1 MNTPE
6 IEKLIY
12 WYFKESSLVIVPKI
26 SGNNWWLDTES
37 DPVIWKNIVN
47 HECDMLIVTKKCYLT
62 EVEIKISLSD
72 LKADFKKK
80 HQHKDENIKNFYYAF
95 PEEMKDK
102 AIELIP
108 EEAGILIA
116 VKKYFHNGEEYRE
129 IKCYRKPKINKEA
142 KPINDK
148 VLSMIYRLGYLRYWN
163 YRTSDKEVR

>member
-6 IEKLIY
+6 MEKLIY
-12 WYFKESSLVIVPKI
+12 WYFQNSSLVIVPKI

-37 DPVIWKNIVN
+37 DPITWKNIVN
-47 HECDMLIVTKKCYLT
+47 HECDMLIVTKNRYLT

-72 LKADFKKK
+72 LKADFKKE

-95 PEEMKDK
+95 PEEMKEK
-102 AIELIP
+102 AIGLIP
-108 EEAGILIA
+108 KEAGILIA
-116 VKKYFHNGEEYRE
+116 IKKEDGIQYRE
-129 IKCYRKPKINKEA
+129 IECYRKPKINKGA

-163 YRTSDKEVR
+163 YRTSKEVR

>member
-1 MNTPE
+1 MTTSE
-6 IEKLIY
+6 MEKLIY
-12 WYFKESSLVIVPKI
+12 WYFQDSSLVIVPKI

-37 DPVIWKNIVN
+37 DPIIWKNIVN

-95 PEEMKDK
+95 PEEMKEK

-108 EEAGILIA
+108 EGAGILIA
-116 VKKYFHNGEEYRE
+116 VKKHLNSGYEYRD

-142 KPINDK
+142 KPINDI
-148 VLSMIYRLGYLRYWN
+148 VLSRIYRLGYLRYWN
-163 YRTSDKEVR
+163 YRMSGGNQ

>member
-1 MNTPE
+1 MNTSE
-6 IEKLIY
+6 MEKLIY
-12 WYFKESSLVIVPKI
+12 WYFKDSSLVIVPKI
-26 SGNNWWLDTES
+26 SGNNWWFDSETML
-37 DPVIWKNIVN
+37 WKNIVN
-47 HECDMLIVTKKCYLT
+47 HECDMLIVTKNHYLT
-62 EVEIKISLSD
+62 EIEIKISLSD

-95 PEEMKDK
+95 PEEIKEK

-116 VKKYFHNGEEYRE
+116 IKKEDGIQYRE
-129 IKCYRKPKINKEA
+129 IECYRKPKINKGA

-163 YRTSDKEVR
+163 YRTSKEVR

>member
-6 IEKLIY
+6 MEKLIY
-12 WYFKESSLVIVPKI
+12 WYFKENSLIIVPKV
-26 SGNNWWLDTES
+26 SGNNWWLDTEAN
-37 DPVIWKNIVN
+37 PMIWKNIVN
-47 HECDMLIVTKKCYLT
+47 HECDMLIVSKNCYLT

-95 PEEMKDK
+95 PEEMKEK

-116 VKKYFHNGEEYRE
+116 IKKHLNSGYEYRDIE
-129 IKCYRKPKINKEA
+129 CYRKPKINKEA
-142 KPINDK
+142 KPINDI
-148 VLSMIYRLGYLRYWN
+148 VLSKIYRLGYLRYWN
-163 YRTSDKEVR
+163 YRTSV

>member
-1 MNTPE
+1 MTTSE
-6 IEKLIY
+6 MEKLIY
-12 WYFKESSLVIVPKI
+12 WYFQDSSLVIVPKI
-26 SGNNWWLDTES
+26 SGNNWWLDTKS
-37 DPVIWKNIVN
+37 DPIIWKNIVN

-95 PEEMKDK
+95 PEEMKEK

-108 EEAGILIA
+108 EGAGILIA
-116 VKKYFHNGEEYRE
+116 VKKHLNSGYEYRD

-142 KPINDK
+142 KPINDI
-148 VLSMIYRLGYLRYWN
+148 VLSRIYRLGYLRYWN
-163 YRTSDKEVR
+163 YRMSGGNQ